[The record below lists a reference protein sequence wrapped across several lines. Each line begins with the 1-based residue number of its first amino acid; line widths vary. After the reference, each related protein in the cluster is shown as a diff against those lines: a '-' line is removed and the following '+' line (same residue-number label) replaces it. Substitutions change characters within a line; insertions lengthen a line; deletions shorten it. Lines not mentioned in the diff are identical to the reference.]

1 MVRTARVGL
10 LLTGAVAL
18 LSATALSTTAW
29 AEAPPAPTLD
39 CALGYAGLHASM
51 HALPGAN
58 AGKRGDFDV
67 VSVSVPETWII
78 EVAFTA
84 PGTPAHPAVMMRT
97 QRKQVTGVWTSQS
110 KGCGYGDPAQFEA
123 AMADMKAGD
132 TALTNASRDAV
143 EQKKQDQ
150 SPLGTPQ

>member
-1 MVRTARVGL
+1 MVRSARVGL
-10 LLTGAVAL
+10 LLAAALFPAVAV
-18 LSATALSTTAW
+18 AQT
-29 AEAPPAPTLD
+29 EPPAAPSLD
-39 CALGYAGLHASM
+39 CTLGYAGLHAAM
-51 HALPGAN
+51 HALPGATS
-58 AGKRGDFDV
+58 GKRGDFDV
-67 VSVSVPETWII
+67 VALTEPETWIV

-110 KGCGYGDPAQFEA
+110 KGCGYGNPAQFEA

-132 TALTNASRDAV
+132 TALTNSSREAV

-150 SPLGTPQ
+150 GPLGAPH